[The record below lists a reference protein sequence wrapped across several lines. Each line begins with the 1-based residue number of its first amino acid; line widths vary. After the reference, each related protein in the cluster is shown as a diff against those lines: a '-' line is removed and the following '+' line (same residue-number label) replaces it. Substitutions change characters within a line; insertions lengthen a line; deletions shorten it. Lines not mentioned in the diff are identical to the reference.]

1 MGTINAVIKIKDQS
15 GTVYGVNPKTGISNV
30 EGLQTALNSKVTTV
44 KVGSTSYS
52 PSSGVVSLPAY
63 PTTLPASDVSSWAKA
78 SSKPSYTASEV
89 GAIATTAKGAA
100 SGVAELDANGKVPSS
115 QLPAYVDDVL
125 EYTAKSSFPTTG
137 ETGKIYVDTTTNL
150 TYRWSGS
157 AYVEI
162 SPSLAL
168 GTTSSTAYRGDR
180 GNTAYSHATDSSR
193 LTTAQ
198 SSGLYKIATTAQGH
212 IASVTAVAKSDI
224 TGLGIPGS
232 DTNTHRPIQ
241 VNGTQVLGDNTTALN
256 LKAGLNV
263 SLSNSSGT
271 VTIAATD
278 TTYSAAT
285 QSANGLMSSTDKT
298 KLDGIATGATA
309 NIGTVTQVKVGSTA
323 YNPSSGVISLP
334 AYPSDT
340 NTHRPIQMNG
350 TEILGNNT
358 TALNLKAGSNVSLS
372 NSSGTVTIAATD
384 TTYSAATQSAA
395 GLMSSTDKTKLDGI
409 ATGANNYSHPTTSGN
424 KHIPSGG
431 SSGQILRW
439 SADGTATWGS
449 DNNTWTAM
457 VGATS
462 SANGSVGYVNAV
474 PPKDG
479 YNTKYLRAD
488 GTWAVPPNTT
498 YSSKSAASG
507 GTDVSLVT
515 TGEKYTWNNKGNGTV
530 TSVKVGSTSYSPS
543 SGVVSLPAY
552 PTTLPASD
560 VSSWAKASSKPSYTA
575 SEVGAAAS
583 SHAHGNIQN
592 GGTLQ
597 SSDISIASGDKL
609 IVTDASDSNKI
620 ARTSI
625 SFDGS
630 TTTQALTKAG
640 TWQTFNNYSH
650 PTSAG
655 NKHIPSGGSSGQ
667 ILGYGGSSGTASWRS
682 LPTVDSEFSASSTNA
697 VQNKVVTSELA
708 ALIDD
713 GAKNYAYI
721 PDYFNQ
727 SGAGYYSDIYF
738 NIPAGDWVLSYTL
751 TTSANFAVAVT
762 IDGSEE
768 AYYDNSAPYSNTRI
782 SHTLKTAT
790 SGITRFRVYFNTT
803 GTISNIMICKLSD
816 WKISQKY
823 VPYRTTLNTLTY
835 RMRSYTVSS
844 GAPVIMPLVRS
855 ETFTMILFGFV
866 QTIGNVFWAI
876 ENLSG
881 NTLTIRNV
889 FTGDVVQQSAL
900 NFSLNVGDHMLTITT
915 NISGNSNF
923 MIMASTA

>member
-1 MGTINAVIKIKDQS
+1 MAAQDMNAIVRVKDKNGNVNNIYPATKI
-15 GTVYGVNPKTGISNV
+15 GNV
-30 EGLQTALNSKVTTV
+30 EGLQTALNSKANASDVTSGLAGKVDKETGKVLSTNDYTTAEKNKLAGIAAGATANIGTVTQV
-44 KVGSTSYS
+44 KVGSTAYN

-63 PTTLPASDVSSWAKA
+63 PTSLPASDVYSWAKA

-89 GAIATTAKGAA
+89 GAIATTAKGATG
-100 SGVAELDANGKVPSS
+100 GVAELDSNGKVPSS
-115 QLPAYVDDVL
+115 QLPSYVDDVL

-256 LKAGLNV
+256 LKAGSNV

-395 GLMSSTDKTKLDGI
+395 GLMSASDKTKLDGI
-409 ATGANNYSHPTTSGN
+409 ATGA
-424 KHIPSGG
+424 
-431 SSGQILRW
+431 
-439 SADGTATWGS
+439 
-449 DNNTWTAM
+449 
-457 VGATS
+457 
-462 SANGSVGYVNAV
+462 
-474 PPKDG
+474 
-479 YNTKYLRAD
+479 
-488 GTWAVPPNTT
+488 
-498 YSSKSAASG
+498 
-507 GTDVSLVT
+507 
-515 TGEKYTWNNKGNGTV
+515 
-530 TSVKVGSTSYSPS
+530 
-543 SGVVSLPAY
+543 
-552 PTTLPASD
+552 
-560 VSSWAKASSKPSYTA
+560 
-575 SEVGAAAS
+575 
-583 SHAHGNIQN
+583 
-592 GGTLQ
+592 
-597 SSDISIASGDKL
+597 
-609 IVTDASDSNKI
+609 
-620 ARTSI
+620 
-625 SFDGS
+625 
-630 TTTQALTKAG
+630 
-640 TWQTFNNYSH
+640 NNYSH

-667 ILGYGGSSGTASWRS
+667 ILTYGGSSGKASWGN

-708 ALIDD
+708 ALVDD
-713 GAKNYAYI
+713 GAKNYLDI
-721 PDYFNQ
+721 PDFTN
-727 SGAGYYSDIYF
+727 SGSAGYYLDTYF
-738 NIPAGDWVLSYTL
+738 NKPAGDWVLSYTL
-751 TTSANFAVAVT
+751 TTSANVAVAVT

-768 AYYDNSAPYSNTRI
+768 WYNDIEAPYSNTRI
-782 SHTLKTAT
+782 SHTLKTAL
-790 SGITRFRVYFNTT
+790 SGITRFRVYFNTA
-803 GTISNIMICKLSD
+803 GTISNIMLCKLAD

-823 VPYRTTLNTLTY
+823 VPYRTTLNTFTY
-835 RMRSYTVSS
+835 RMRSYIVSS
-844 GAPVIMPLVRS
+844 GAAVTMPLVRS
-855 ETFTMILFGFV
+855 ELFTMLLFGFV

-876 ENLSG
+876 ENISG

-889 FTGDVVQQSAL
+889 FTGEVVQQSAL
-900 NFSLNVGDHMLTITT
+900 NFSLDSDGHILRITT
-915 NISGNSNF
+915 DLPSNSNF

>member
-1 MGTINAVIKIKDQS
+1 MGTKNAVIKIKDQS
-15 GTVYGVNPKTGISNV
+15 GTVYEVNPKTGISNV
-30 EGLQTALNSKVTTV
+30 EGLQTALNGKVSTVSGKGLSTNDYTTTEKNKLAGIAAGATANIGTVTQV
-44 KVGSTSYS
+44 KVGSTAYN

-78 SSKPSYTASEV
+78 SSKPTYTASEV

-256 LKAGLNV
+256 LKAG
-263 SLSNSSGT
+263 
-271 VTIAATD
+271 
-278 TTYSAAT
+278 
-285 QSANGLMSSTDKT
+285 
-298 KLDGIATGATA
+298 
-309 NIGTVTQVKVGSTA
+309 
-323 YNPSSGVISLP
+323 
-334 AYPSDT
+334 
-340 NTHRPIQMNG
+340 
-350 TEILGNNT
+350 
-358 TALNLKAGSNVSLS
+358 SNVSLS

-384 TTYSAATQSAA
+384 
-395 GLMSSTDKTKLDGI
+395 
-409 ATGANNYSHPTTSGN
+409 
-424 KHIPSGG
+424 
-431 SSGQILRW
+431 
-439 SADGTATWGS
+439 
-449 DNNTWTAM
+449 
-457 VGATS
+457 
-462 SANGSVGYVNAV
+462 
-474 PPKDG
+474 
-479 YNTKYLRAD
+479 
-488 GTWAVPPNTT
+488 TT

-560 VSSWAKASSKPSYTA
+560 VYSWAKASSKPSYTA
-575 SEVGAAAS
+575 SEVGLGNVGNFKAVSTVANQGLS
-583 SHAHGNIQN
+583 STEKSNARTNI
-592 GGTLQ
+592 GAGT
-597 SSDISIASGDKL
+597 SSFSGSYNDL
-609 IVTDASDSNKI
+609 SNK
-620 ARTSI
+620 
-625 SFDGS
+625 
-630 TTTQALTKAG
+630 
-640 TWQTFNNYSH
+640 
-650 PTSAG
+650 PTIDSAF
-655 NKHIPSGGSSGQ
+655 SS
-667 ILGYGGSSGTASWRS
+667 
-682 LPTVDSEFSASSTNA
+682 SSTNA
-697 VQNKVVTSELA
+697 VQNKVITSELA

-721 PDYFNQ
+721 PDYTNQ

-738 NIPAGDWVLSYTL
+738 NIPAGDWVLSYNL

-762 IDGSEE
+762 IDGTEQL
-768 AYYDNSAPYSNTRI
+768 YYDNSAPYSGTRI
-782 SHTLKTAT
+782 YHKLNTAT

-803 GTISNIMICKLSD
+803 GTIYNIMICKLSD
-816 WKISQKY
+816 WNISQKF

-835 RMRSYTVSS
+835 RMRSYTISS
-844 GAPVIMPLVRS
+844 GAPVKMPLVRS
-855 ETFTMILFGFV
+855 ETFTMLLFGFV
-866 QTIGNVFWAI
+866 QTIGCVFWAL
-876 ENLSG
+876 ENMSG
-881 NTLTIRNV
+881 NTITVR
-889 FTGDVVQQSAL
+889 DVYSGQTVSQSAL

-915 NISGNSNF
+915 NISSNSNF

>member
-1 MGTINAVIKIKDQS
+1 MATVDKNSQMNVKTSNGDIVRIYPNTKIA
-15 GTVYGVNPKTGISNV
+15 NV
-30 EGLQTALNSKVTTV
+30 EGLQTALNGKVDAVSGKGLSTNDYTTTEKNKLAGIAAGATANIGTVTQV
-44 KVGSTSYS
+44 KVGSTAYN

-241 VNGTQVLGDNTTALN
+241 INGTQVLGDNTTALN
-256 LKAGLNV
+256 LKAGSNV

-358 TALNLKAGSNVSLS
+358 TAVNLKAGSNVSLS
-372 NSSGTVTIAATD
+372 NSSGTVTIAATN
-384 TTYSAATQSAA
+384 TTYSAATQSAN
-395 GLMSSTDKTKLDGI
+395 GLMSATDKTKLDGI
-409 ATGANNYSHPTTSGN
+409 ATGA
-424 KHIPSGG
+424 
-431 SSGQILRW
+431 Q
-439 SADGTATWGS
+439 
-449 DNNTWTAM
+449 
-457 VGATS
+457 
-462 SANGSVGYVNAV
+462 VN
-474 PPKDG
+474 
-479 YNTKYLRAD
+479 
-488 GTWAVPPNTT
+488 
-498 YSSKSAASG
+498 SI
-507 GTDVSLVT
+507 
-515 TGEKYTWNNKGNGTV
+515 TGVKGN
-530 TSVKVGSTSYSPS
+530 SESSYRT
-543 SGVVSLPAY
+543 GNVNL
-552 PTTLPASD
+552 
-560 VSSWAKASSKPSYTA
+560 TA
-575 SEVGAAAS
+575 ANVGAAAS
-583 SHAHGNIQN
+583 SHTHGNIQN

-597 SSDISIASGDKL
+597 TNDITIASGDKL
-609 IVTDASDSNKI
+609 VVTDSSDSSKI

-640 TWQTFNNYSH
+640 SWQTFNNYSH

-667 ILGYGGSSGTASWRS
+667 ILGYGGSSGTAAWRN
-682 LPTVDSEFSASSTNA
+682 LPTVDSEFSTSSTNA

-721 PDYFNQ
+721 PDYTNQ

-768 AYYDNSAPYSNTRI
+768 LYYDNDAPYSNTRI
-782 SHTLKTAT
+782 AHTLKTAS
-790 SGITRFRVYFNTT
+790 SGITRFRVYFNAT
-803 GTISNIMICKLSD
+803 GTISNIMICKLAD

-835 RMRSYTVSS
+835 RMRSYTISS
-844 GAPVIMPLVRS
+844 GAPVKMPLVRS
-855 ETFTMILFGFV
+855 ETFTMLLFGFV
-866 QTIGNVFWAI
+866 QTIGCVFWAL
-876 ENLSG
+876 ENMSG
-881 NTLTIRNV
+881 NTITVRDV
-889 FTGDVVQQSAL
+889 YTGQIVSQTAL

-915 NISGNSNF
+915 NISSNSNF
-923 MIMASTA
+923 MILASTA

>member
-1 MGTINAVIKIKDQS
+1 MLSISAQIHVKDNN
-15 GTVYGVNPKTGISNV
+15 GNLLDVNPNTSIANV
-30 EGLQTALNSKVTTV
+30 SGLQSELNGKVSKV
-44 KVGSTSYS
+44 KVGSTAYN

-78 SSKPSYTASEV
+78 ASKPTYTASEV

-125 EYTAKSSFPTTG
+125 EYTSKSSFPTTG

-180 GNTAYSHATDSSR
+180 GNTSYSHATDSSR

-256 LKAGLNV
+256 LKAGSNV

-384 TTYSAATQSAA
+384 TTYSAATQSAN

-409 ATGANNYSHPTTSGN
+409 ATGA
-424 KHIPSGG
+424 
-431 SSGQILRW
+431 
-439 SADGTATWGS
+439 TA
-449 DNNTWTAM
+449 N
-457 VGATS
+457 V
-462 SANGSVGYVNAV
+462 
-474 PPKDG
+474 
-479 YNTKYLRAD
+479 
-488 GTWAVPPNTT
+488 
-498 YSSKSAASG
+498 
-507 GTDVSLVT
+507 
-515 TGEKYTWNNKGNGTV
+515 GTV
-530 TSVKVGSTSYSPS
+530 TGVKVGSTSYSPS
-543 SGVVSLPAY
+543 SGIVSLPAY

-560 VSSWAKASSKPSYTA
+560 VSSWAKASTKPTYTA
-575 SEVGAAAS
+575 SEVGLGNVGNFKAVSTVAS
-583 SHAHGNIQN
+583 QGLSSTEKSNARANIGAGTSSFSGSYSDLSNKPTIPTKTSQLTNDSGYTTNTGTVTGVKVGSTSYSPSSGVVSLPEYPTTLPAN
-592 GGTLQ
+592 GGTAENV
-597 SSDISIASGDKL
+597 SGIVAIANGGTGAKTASG
-609 IVTDASDSNKI
+609 
-620 ARTSI
+620 ARVNLGLGSAATRAYTTSI
-625 SFDGS
+625 
-630 TTTQALTKAG
+630 
-640 TWQTFNNYSH
+640 
-650 PTSAG
+650 TS
-655 NKHIPSGGSSGQ
+655 GSS
-667 ILGYGGSSGTASWRS
+667 S
-682 LPTVDSEFSASSTNA
+682 LIT
-697 VQNKVVTSELA
+697 
-708 ALIDD
+708 
-713 GAKNYAYI
+713 
-721 PDYFNQ
+721 
-727 SGAGYYSDIYF
+727 SGAVYDAIQMFKATAPSNLTRSNLDNLEDGDITGWFADTIGPISNHWVTIQTRSYVNGSDVHKIQHM
-738 NIPAGDWVLSYTL
+738 
-751 TTSANFAVAVT
+751 TSANGYELTRKYSPDTGWVPWSGFGSVDASINLSQLT
-762 IDGSEE
+762 FTKTYSGNGWFYSGNIDYSTYFRNIYSAMIYDFNFVLCKLGINIAIDSTSGTKC
-768 AYYDNSAPYSNTRI
+768 YLIVSDPDNSASLSFTAAA
-782 SHTLKTAT
+782 TLD
-790 SGITRFRVYFNTT
+790 IR
-803 GTISNIMICKLSD
+803 
-816 WKISQKY
+816 
-823 VPYRTTLNTLTY
+823 
-835 RMRSYTVSS
+835 
-844 GAPVIMPLVRS
+844 
-855 ETFTMILFGFV
+855 LFGMR
-866 QTIGNVFWAI
+866 
-876 ENLSG
+876 LY
-881 NTLTIRNV
+881 
-889 FTGDVVQQSAL
+889 
-900 NFSLNVGDHMLTITT
+900 
-915 NISGNSNF
+915 
-923 MIMASTA
+923 

>member
-1 MGTINAVIKIKDQS
+1 MSSKNTHIHVKDS
-15 GTVYGVNPKTGISNV
+15 NGNLVEVNPFTLIENV
-30 EGLQTALNSKVTTV
+30 DGLQTALNGKVDVVSGKGLSTNDYTTTEKNKLAGIAAGATANIGTVTQV
-44 KVGSTSYS
+44 KVGSTAYN

-78 SSKPSYTASEV
+78 STKPSYTASEV

-115 QLPAYVDDVL
+115 QLPSYVDDVL

-168 GTTSSTAYRGDR
+168 GTTSSTAYRGDY

-256 LKAGLNV
+256 LKAGSNV

-298 KLDGIATGATA
+298 KLDGIATGA
-309 NIGTVTQVKVGSTA
+309 
-323 YNPSSGVISLP
+323 
-334 AYPSDT
+334 
-340 NTHRPIQMNG
+340 
-350 TEILGNNT
+350 
-358 TALNLKAGSNVSLS
+358 
-372 NSSGTVTIAATD
+372 
-384 TTYSAATQSAA
+384 
-395 GLMSSTDKTKLDGI
+395 
-409 ATGANNYSHPTTSGN
+409 NNYTHPTSSGN

-439 SADGTATWGS
+439 SADGTAAWGS

-488 GTWAVPPNTT
+488 GSWQVPPNTT
-498 YSSKSAASG
+498 YSAATQSANGLMSSSDKTKLDGIA
-507 GTDVSLVT
+507 
-515 TGEKYTWNNKGNGTV
+515 TGAQVNSITGVKGNAE
-530 TSVKVGSTSYSPS
+530 SSYRT
-543 SGVVSLPAY
+543 GNVNI
-552 PTTLPASD
+552 TTANI
-560 VSSWAKASSKPSYTA
+560 
-575 SEVGAAAS
+575 GAANAT
-583 SHAHGNIQN
+583 HAHGNIQSN
-592 GGTLQ
+592 GTLQ
-597 SSDISIASGDKL
+597 TNDITIASGDKL
-609 IVTDASDSNKI
+609 VVADYSDSAKV

-630 TTTQALTKAG
+630 TTTQALTKKG
-640 TWQTFNNYSH
+640 TWETFNNYSH

-667 ILGYGGSSGTASWRS
+667 ILSYGGSSGTASWGN
-682 LPTVDSEFSASSTNA
+682 LPTIDSALSDSSSNA
-697 VQNKVVTSELA
+697 VQNKVVTNNLA
-708 ALIDD
+708 SILDS
-713 GAKNYAYI
+713 GSKNLVYI
-721 PDYFNQ
+721 PDIVVTT
-727 SGAGYYSDIYF
+727 SSAGYYGDTYF
-738 NIPAGDWVLSYTL
+738 NLPPGDYVLSYTL
-751 TTSANFAVAVT
+751 TTSSTAAAAIT
-762 IDGSEE
+762 ADGTEISF
-768 AYYDNSAPYSNTRI
+768 NNQWAPYSNERQVHVI
-782 SHTLKTAT
+782 SGVT
-790 SGITRFRVYFNTT
+790 SGMTRFRFWLNAAGSVKD
-803 GTISNIMICKLSD
+803 IMICKHSD
-816 WKISQKY
+816 WLVSQKH
-823 VPYRTTLNTLTY
+823 VPYVSSLDTLTY
-835 RMRSYTVSS
+835 RNRSFTLTNATPFV
-844 GAPVIMPLVRS
+844 MPIARS
-855 ETFTMILFGFV
+855 NVFMMLMFGFL
-866 QTIGNVFWAI
+866 QGTGPIFWTI
-876 ENLSG
+876 ENTSG
-881 NTLTIRNV
+881 NTLVIRDV
-889 FTGDVVQQSAL
+889 FSGNTVTPSGI
-900 NFSLNVGDHMLTITT
+900 TITLDSSNHKLT
-915 NISGNSNF
+915 FTSTLAQTSNF
-923 MIMASTA
+923 VVLAPTA